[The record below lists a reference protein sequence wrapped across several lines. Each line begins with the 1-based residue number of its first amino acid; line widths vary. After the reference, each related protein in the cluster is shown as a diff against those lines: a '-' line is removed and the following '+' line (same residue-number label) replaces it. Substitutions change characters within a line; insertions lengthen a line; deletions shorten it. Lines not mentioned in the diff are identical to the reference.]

1 MLLIR
6 NHWTD
11 LLVGRIVFSSIE
23 RNWTHIN
30 IYFFVPELE
39 KGREEMDLKILDSL
53 QFHKENSSVRTQAI
67 VNATKSFELLYS
79 AIANKLMTSNVNDSQ
94 AIVRK
99 LWIII
104 RDRTCWNSSN
114 LSLSWNDFFFSF
126 FEIVNY
132 CQKWIIIILK
142 SAVKKCVIII

>member
-11 LLVGRIVFSSIE
+11 LLVGRTVFFSIE

-39 KGREEMDLKILDSL
+39 KGREEMDLEILKLL

-67 VNATKSFELLYS
+67 VNALKSFELLSS
-79 AIANKLMTSNVNDSQ
+79 AIANKLKTSNVNDFQ
-94 AIVRK
+94 AIFRK
-99 LWIII
+99 P
-104 RDRTCWNSSN
+104 
-114 LSLSWNDFFFSF
+114 
-126 FEIVNY
+126 
-132 CQKWIIIILK
+132 
-142 SAVKKCVIII
+142 

>member
-1 MLLIR
+1 
-6 NHWTD
+6 
-11 LLVGRIVFSSIE
+11 
-23 RNWTHIN
+23 
-30 IYFFVPELE
+30 
-39 KGREEMDLKILDSL
+39 MDLKILESL

-67 VNATKSFELLYS
+67 VNASKSFELLSS

-104 RDRTCWNSSN
+104 EN
-114 LSLSWNDFFFSF
+114 
-126 FEIVNY
+126 VHY
-132 CQKWIIIILK
+132 CQKWVIIILK